1 MVANKTY
8 PQTHPFYQYLLDSEH
23 LYYQPILCSKL
34 SLDVY
39 VHWSSYGYGKNDFH
53 MLSISKV
60 YVFPHFFLTFYP
72 PRRLCPLFFIWIR
85 EKLRLHA
92 MYLTFYPPRRL
103 CPLFFIWIR
112 KKLCLHA
119 MYLWSLLLPSLLGSI
134 GPIDLVF
141 YVGRKKHNRL
151 MAGQSYWGC
160 LLEHPKFLTW
170 DTIIMDIK

>member
-92 MYLTFYPPRRL
+92 MYL
-103 CPLFFIWIR
+103 
-112 KKLCLHA
+112 
-119 MYLWSLLLPSLLGSI
+119 WSLLLPSLLGSI

-141 YVGRKKHNRL
+141 HVGRKKHNRL

>member
-92 MYLTFYPPRRL
+92 MYL
-103 CPLFFIWIR
+103 
-112 KKLCLHA
+112 
-119 MYLWSLLLPSLLGSI
+119 WSLLLPSLLGSI